1 MTGNSRHL
9 SRRSINALIAGAAAW
24 PYSGAALP
32 TNQNQST
39 ASIKRM
45 LVSIFENPR
54 SAYGIG
60 SVYLDSL
67 PPDARAADRL
77 ANAIVCAAGCDTG
90 TMRSTEALRKQI
102 SIRVRKDFAEGAVV
116 IVAGWVL
123 SETEAQLYALAAI
136 GE

>member
-1 MTGNSRHL
+1 MTDNSRHL

-32 TNQNQST
+32 INQNQST
-39 ASIKRM
+39 ASIKKI

-60 SVYLDSL
+60 SVYLGSL
-67 PPDARAADRL
+67 PPHARTADHL
-77 ANAIVCAAGCDTG
+77 ANAIVCTAGCDAG
-90 TMRSTEALRKQI
+90 TMRSN
-102 SIRVRKDFAEGAVV
+102 RVRKEFSEGAVV

-123 SETEAQLYALAAI
+123 SETEAQLYALAALD
-136 GE
+136 E

>member
-1 MTGNSRHL
+1 MRL
-9 SRRSINALIAGAAAW
+9 SLARQHGRTAVQHC
-24 PYSGAALP
+24 PP
-32 TNQNQST
+32 TKIST
-39 ASIKRM
+39 IKRM

-123 SETEAQLYALAAI
+123 SETEAQLYALAAL

>member
-1 MTGNSRHL
+1 MAVQRCSIAHQSKSVHGN
-9 SRRSINALIAGAAAW
+9 
-24 PYSGAALP
+24 
-32 TNQNQST
+32 
-39 ASIKRM
+39 IKKM

-123 SETEAQLYALAAI
+123 SETEAQLYALAAL